1 MTASSASEPFHA
13 VAPYYDRLMSGIP
26 YIWWFHY
33 IEALL
38 MHVMGHLEGEPLGE
52 PKHPKL
58 EGEPPGEPKTT
69 AEISPPQKPSRERS
83 EGGISEPLGG
93 NSWPRTVLDLCC
105 GTGNLTEL
113 FYINGYQVVGVD
125 ISAPMIEQARRK
137 AHADGYAIPYYVQD
151 AADLELPHTFDLVVS
166 VFDSL
171 NNLIEPDRFA
181 QCLQRVYRHLNMP
194 GAFVFDLNTEYAFVH
209 KMFDQSER
217 RRYAPVRYRW
227 RSEYDPTTRLCTIR
241 MEFWVNE
248 AGKER
253 YFVEVHRQRAY
264 SDAEVRSMLQAAGF
278 RKVHAFDAYTLNP
291 PHRRSD
297 RVFYVALR

>member
-38 MHVMGHLEGEPLGE
+38 MHVMGL
-52 PKHPKL
+52 
-58 EGEPPGEPKTT
+58 
-69 AEISPPQKPSRERS
+69 S
-83 EGGISEPLGG
+83 GGSDISELP
-93 NSWPRTVLDLCC
+93 SWPRTVLDLCC

-113 FYINGYQVVGVD
+113 FYINGYQAVGVD

-137 AHADGYAIPYYVQD
+137 AKEQGYDIPYYVQD
-151 AADLELPHTFDLVVS
+151 AAELELPCTFDLVVS

-171 NNLIEPDRFA
+171 NNIIEPARFA
-181 QCLQRVYRHLNMP
+181 QCMQRVYRHLNMP
-194 GAFVFDLNTEYAFVH
+194 GAFIFDLNTEYAFVH

-248 AGKER
+248 GDEER

-264 SDAEVRSMLQAAGF
+264 SDAEVRSMLQEAGF
-278 RKVHAFDAYTLNP
+278 TTIHAFDAYTINP
-291 PHRRSD
+291 PSRRSD

>member
-38 MHVMGHLEGEPLGE
+38 MHVIELE
-52 PKHPKL
+52 
-58 EGEPPGEPKTT
+58 
-69 AEISPPQKPSRERS
+69 S
-83 EGGISEPLGG
+83 ESDEAHRTVPAHY
-93 NSWPRTVLDLCC
+93 PRTVLDLCC

-125 ISAPMIEQARRK
+125 LSAPMIEQARRK
-137 AHADGYAIPYYVQD
+137 AQEQGYDIPYYVQD
-151 AADLELPHTFDLVVS
+151 AAELELPHTFDLVVS

-171 NNLIEPDRFA
+171 NNITDPARFA
-181 QCLQRVYRHLNMP
+181 QCLQRVYRHLNTP
-194 GAFVFDLNTEYAFVH
+194 GAFIFDLNTEYAFVH
-209 KMFDQSER
+209 RMFDQSER
-217 RRYAPVRYRW
+217 RRSAPVRYRW
-227 RSEYDPTTRLCTIR
+227 RSEYDPTTRLCTVR

-248 AGKER
+248 GGEER

-264 SDAEVRSMLQAAGF
+264 SDAEVRTMLQEAGF

-291 PHRRSD
+291 PTRRSD